1 MATNRHRAAARSR
14 SEDGDKPARQHRR
27 ELVAAASGATLI
39 GVVGLLSGWAHHDLS
54 TAPPTAPSI
63 AATASST
70 GATTSPHL
78 RVQLRAWL
86 TQAQPSIDALMA
98 ARHEVAAAAA
108 GDDIIATGAACR
120 KADTAVAGAQQYLP
134 SPDLELN
141 TALAHAIGSYRVGVR
156 FCIAGVE
163 RRDANDISR
172 AAGYISAGNAEL
184 QHAVDILQRDLP
196 DARPS
201 DPGVRTV

>member
-1 MATNRHRAAARSR
+1 MATNRHRAARSH
-14 SEDGDKPARQHRR
+14 SEDGAKPARHQRQ

-39 GVVGLLSGWAHHDLS
+39 GVVGLLSGWAHHSLS
-54 TAPPTAPSI
+54 SAPPTAPNI

-70 GATTSPHL
+70 GAATSPHL

-86 TQAQPSIDALMA
+86 TQAQPSINALMA
-98 ARHEVAAAAA
+98 ARYEVAAAAA
-108 GDDIIATGAACR
+108 SDDIIATGAACR
-120 KADTAVAGAQQYLP
+120 NADIAVAGAQQYLP

-141 TALAHAIGSYRVGVR
+141 TALAHAIDSYRLGVR

-163 RRDANDISR
+163 RHDANNISR
-172 AAGYISAGNAEL
+172 AAGYISEGNAEL
-184 QHAVDILQRDLP
+184 QQAVDILQRDLP

-201 DPGVRTV
+201 DPGVLTV